1 MTSRNDI
8 LTLFNK
14 QHLDAPPLFSGLISV
29 TEVGLEQEG
38 LQFHETHHDPV
49 KMARAAASTYRVSG
63 FGSAAVP
70 LDLCVEAEALGATV
84 DFRQASEWAEFPRVA
99 GFLYDSV
106 ESFTTE
112 TRRHGD
118 TNDFDLSLGDFVV
131 KHGRI
136 PIVLEAIKLLKE
148 DVGDEIVIGA
158 WMPGP
163 FTLLSLL
170 VETMALYTS
179 MRRKPEKVHPA
190 LEIVTQV
197 LASVGNAYHQA
208 GADFLTIHEMGGSP
222 GALGP
227 RLFESIV
234 LPHLQTL
241 TSALPRPVVLSACGR
256 TNGTMKLLAASGADA
271 LSVDQTNDLAQ
282 SREDVPDVLLFGN
295 LDPVGLISQG
305 TPDEITEAIASAV
318 RSGADAVWPGCD
330 LYLQTPLREFARVG
344 ECIQQSV
351 TLNGKKGPRALHRR
365 FPSARFRAG
374 FAAMRLRMT

>member
-1 MTSRNDI
+1 
-8 LTLFNK
+8 
-14 QHLDAPPLFSGLISV
+14 
-29 TEVGLEQEG
+29 
-38 LQFHETHHDPV
+38 
-49 KMARAAASTYRVSG
+49 MARAAASTYRISG

-70 LDLCVEAEALGATV
+70 LDLYVEAEALGATV
-84 DFRQASEWAEFPRVA
+84 DFREGSEAAEFPRVA

-106 ESFTTE
+106 EKFTTAPFGDE
-112 TRRHGD
+112 RHGD
-118 TNDFDLSLGDFVV
+118 HRENNKSLSLGDSVV
-131 KHGRI
+131 RQGRI

-148 DVGDEIVIGA
+148 DVGNEIVIGA
-158 WMPGP
+158 WIPGP

-234 LPHLQTL
+234 LPHVQTL

-271 LSVDQTNDLAQ
+271 LSVDQTNDLAA
-282 SREDVPDVLLFGN
+282 SRQDVPDVMFFGN

-305 TPDEITEAIASAV
+305 TPAEITEAVKGAV

-330 LYLQTPLREFARVG
+330 LYLQTPLEN
-344 ECIQQSV
+344 
-351 TLNGKKGPRALHRR
+351 LRALVDASNNLS
-365 FPSARFRAG
+365 P
-374 FAAMRLRMT
+374 